1 MRKWIKCE
9 HELPELY
16 EDVLMLFDN
25 GNDTN
30 MTVGFRVKSDEGEIS
45 WCVFC
50 GGGYYTDCDEV
61 PVYWRSIPALPKEIR
76 RAE

>member
-9 HELPELY
+9 DELPELY

-25 GNDTN
+25 GNETN
-30 MTVGFRVKSDEGEIS
+30 MTVGFRVESDEGETS

-50 GGGYYTDCDEV
+50 GGGYYTDCDET
-61 PVYWRSIPALPKEIR
+61 PVYWRLIPALPKEIR
-76 RAE
+76 RIG